1 MMQVVSVIL
10 YLLLAPLAGALL
22 DGVDRKISARM
33 QGRQGP
39 PLLQPFYDLGKL
51 FTKQMLA
58 VNSVQIFL
66 LLSYLIFLAVSGSL
80 LFAGGG
86 YPHVPVHPV
95 HGGYVP
101 GHGGIQRLL
110 PLLDAGGRP

>member
-1 MMQVVSVIL
+1 MMQAVGVIL

-39 PLLQPFYDLGKL
+39 PLLQPFYDLAKL
-51 FTKQMLA
+51 FSKQMLA

-66 LLSYLIFLAVSGSL
+66 LLSYLIFLAVSGT
-80 LFAGGG
+80 
-86 YPHVPVHPV
+86 
-95 HGGYVP
+95 
-101 GHGGIQRLL
+101 
-110 PLLDAGGRP
+110 